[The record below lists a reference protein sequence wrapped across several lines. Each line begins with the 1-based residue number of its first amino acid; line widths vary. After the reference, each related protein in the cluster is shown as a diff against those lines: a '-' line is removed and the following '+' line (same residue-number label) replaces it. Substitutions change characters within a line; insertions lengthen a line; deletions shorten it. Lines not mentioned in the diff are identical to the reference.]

1 MCQSIYHWAN
11 DYPNKVKED
20 SSNNVKITVFIQD
33 VHCCYIE
40 KFVVKKLEIGW
51 TKNVDGYL
59 NSLTPRD
66 LLNII
71 KEKSSSSFKFGDGNT
86 VLSTTAVTIPATI
99 SKDDVLVNTYVIQNK
114 MTYCFCSAKILLKR
128 VMLR

>member
-1 MCQSIYHWAN
+1 M
-11 DYPNKVKED
+11 
-20 SSNNVKITVFIQD
+20 
-33 VHCCYIE
+33 
-40 KFVVKKLEIGW
+40 
-51 TKNVDGYL
+51 
-59 NSLTPRD
+59 
-66 LLNII
+66 NII

-99 SKDDVLVNTYVIQNK
+99 SKDDVLVKTYVIQNK